1 MCNFSRDD
9 SYSLSTLY
17 DPLLQSSRGYDGLG
31 EFGGG
36 AGHGGQGG
44 VTADAQKA
52 GLYYDDVRHP
62 ALPGSA
68 SRKNDAILAHG
79 GGYINITATTTRLDG
94 TVFIV
99 PQVFCIETQT
109 HKGSKERC
117 L

>member
-1 MCNFSRDD
+1 M
-9 SYSLSTLY
+9 
-17 DPLLQSSRGYDGLG
+17 QSSRGHDGLG

-44 VTADAQKA
+44 VTADSQKG
-52 GLYYDDVRHP
+52 GLYYDDVIHP

-68 SRKNDAILAHG
+68 SRKDDVLVHG

-94 TVFIV
+94 TVLQCFLLSD
-99 PQVFCIETQT
+99 F
-109 HKGSKERC
+109 